1 MGKISYECSDKIER
15 LKKDLR
21 RYGAK
26 RTVDV
31 IFKNLNGIEIAADY
45 ELSYTAEEKER
56 MAITQ
61 EREGKLNER
70 RSTMKISDALLI
82 FAEQDSILDDSAW
95 ICDLI
100 DEFSKNIKMNAIFQE
115 VGASQSN
122 YYAFKREGTSMS
134 IQKAIAVYR
143 KLMDF
148 PY

>member
-15 LKKDLR
+15 LKNDIR

-61 EREGKLNER
+61 EKEGKLNER
-70 RSTMKISDALLI
+70 RSMMRISDALLI

-122 YYAFKREGTSMS
+122 YYAFKREGKSMS

>member
-56 MAITQ
+56 MVIIQ
-61 EREGKLNER
+61 EKEGKLNER